1 MYTRTRQK
9 GSKIAVPAPGNGY
22 HQTFAGSKSAF
33 ASGGLAPYAW
43 VTASNSPFVVTKDVE
58 ILNFHMRRANG
69 ETFFNPFE
77 TTRESRLMADQPCTA
92 RRLEGLFSGESSGST
107 ALWYRPDTLLS
118 YGSAYW
124 RVVPGV
130 SYENAFGPDLAA
142 ISESR
147 TANAAL
153 RDAAFNAALS
163 DIAKTDALLL
173 VSLAEFHQTV
183 NMIGKYAFALNSR
196 FAGLRDLAYNFW
208 RNPKGMSR
216 EAGLALAGEYLSL
229 RYGVMP
235 LVYDI
240 QGVVNALSA
249 SSKRQRITARGTS
262 AWTGN
267 TIRSF
272 SIAPYSIYP
281 GVNLSSQ
288 TAVTGKFRAGCLYEP
303 ILDSLQTRLGLHPSV
318 LPEVFFELTKLSF
331 VADWF
336 FDLSETIRA
345 LRADVHGKIIGG
357 WITEE
362 VSSETIHSVSWG
374 ADSQNIVK
382 VGGVNKT
389 TNWRYGDQPKGATA
403 YAFFTSRTRTPVGNV
418 SVKTPTLRVQL
429 NNLRIADALALLATT
444 LAGISAGYA
453 RSIRL

>member
-9 GSKIAVPAPGNGY
+9 GTKLAVPSTGNGY
-22 HQTFAGSKSAF
+22 HQTFAGVQSAF
-33 ASGGLAPYAW
+33 ASGGFSPFAW
-43 VTASNSPFVVTKDVE
+43 TTANNSPFVVTKDVE
-58 ILNFHMRRANG
+58 ILNFHIRRAHG
-69 ETFFNPFE
+69 ETFFNPFD
-77 TTRESRLMADQPCTA
+77 TVRESRIMADQPCTA
-92 RRLEGLFSGESSGST
+92 RRLEGLFSGETNGNT
-107 ALWYRPDTLLS
+107 ALRYRPDTLLS

-130 SYENAFGPDLAA
+130 SYENAFGPDLTA

-249 SSKRQRITARGTS
+249 SSKSQRVTARGSSGWS
-262 AWTGN
+262 AN
-267 TIRSF
+267 VIRSY
-272 SIAPYSIYP
+272 SIAPATMYP
-281 GVNLSSQ
+281 GINLSSQ
-288 TAVTGKFRAGCLYEP
+288 TAISGKFRAGLLYEP

-336 FDLSETIRA
+336 FDLSATIRA

-374 ADSQNIVK
+374 ADSQNIVN

-389 TNWRYGDQPKGATA
+389 TNWRYDAQPKGAAA
-403 YAFFTSRTRTPVGNV
+403 YAFLTSRTRTPVSDM
-418 SVKTPTLRVQL
+418 SVRTPTLRVQL
-429 NNLRIADALALLATT
+429 NSLRVADAVALLATT
-444 LAGISAGYA
+444 LAGISAGYS

>member
-9 GSKIAVPAPGNGY
+9 GNKVPVPPTGNGY
-22 HQTFAGSKSAF
+22 HQTFAGNKLSF
-33 ASGGLAPYAW
+33 VSGGLAPYSW
-43 VTASNSPFVVTKDVE
+43 TTADNSPFVVTKDVE
-58 ILNFHMRRANG
+58 ILNFHMRRAHG

-77 TTRESRLMADQPCTA
+77 TTRETRIMRDQPCIA
-92 RRLEGLFSGESSGST
+92 RRAEGLFSGESNGST
-107 ALWYRPDTLLS
+107 QLTYRPDTLLTF
-118 YGSAYW
+118 GSAMW
-124 RVVPGV
+124 RVVPGLT
-130 SYENAFGPDLAA
+130 YEKAFGPDFTA

-153 RDAAFNAALS
+153 RDAAYNAALS

-183 NMIGKYAFALNSR
+183 AMIGKYAFALNSR

-249 SSKRQRITARGTS
+249 TSKSRRVTARGAAGWS
-262 AWTGN
+262 GN
-267 TIRSF
+267 TVRNF
-272 SIAPYSIYP
+272 STAPLAIYP
-281 GVNLSSQ
+281 GVNLSSR
-288 TAVTGKFRAGCLYEP
+288 TVVTGRFRTGFLYEP
-303 ILDSLQTRLGLHPSV
+303 VLDSLQTRLGLHPSV

-345 LRADVHGKIIGG
+345 LRADVHGNVVGG

-362 VSSETIHSVSWG
+362 VSSETVHSVSWG
-374 ADSQNIVK
+374 SPSQNIVN
-382 VGGVNKT
+382 VGGVSKT
-389 TNWRYGDQPKGATA
+389 TNWSYDSQPKSAVA
-403 YAFFTSRTRTPVGNV
+403 YAFYTSKTRTPTGQP

-429 NNLRIADALALLATT
+429 NSLRVADAVALLATT

>member
-9 GSKIAVPAPGNGY
+9 GTKIAVPASGNGY
-22 HQTFAGSKSAF
+22 HQTFAGVQSSF
-33 ASGGLAPYAW
+33 ASGGFAPYSW
-43 VTASNSPFVVTKDVE
+43 KTADNDPFVVTKDVE

-77 TTRESRLMADQPCTA
+77 TTRESRIMRDQPCVA
-92 RRLEGLFSGESSGST
+92 RRAEGLFSGESTSNT
-107 ALWYRPDTLLS
+107 CLRYRPDTLLT
-118 YGSAYW
+118 YGSAMW
-124 RVVPGV
+124 RVLPGLT
-130 SYENAFGPDLAA
+130 YENAFGPDFAA

-153 RDAAFNAALS
+153 RDAAYNAALS
-163 DIAKTDALLL
+163 DIAKTDALML

-183 NMIGKYAFALNSR
+183 AMIGKYAFALNSR

-216 EAGLALAGEYLSL
+216 EAGLGLATEYLTL

-249 SSKRQRITARGTS
+249 KQKPSRLTARG
-262 AWTGN
+262 ATGWN
-267 TIRSF
+267 SSTIRNY
-272 SIAPYSIYP
+272 SIAPATMYP
-281 GVNLSSQ
+281 GINLSSQ
-288 TAVTGKFRAGCLYEP
+288 TVVTGRFKAGFLYEP

-345 LRADVHGKIIGG
+345 LRADVHGNVIGG
-357 WITEE
+357 WVTEE

-374 ADSQNIVK
+374 SPSQNTVN

-389 TNWRYGDQPKGATA
+389 TNWSYDSQPQSAVA
-403 YAFFTSRTRTPVGNV
+403 YAFYTSKTRTPTGLP

-429 NNLRIADALALLATT
+429 NSLRVADAVALLAST
-444 LAGISAGYA
+444 LAGISAGYS